1 MNYNIQKN
9 LRSLGPKEA
18 RVALSFREQ
27 GQHIVTTADVL
38 ALLGN
43 EQSSHRVIENL
54 VRKGWL
60 TRLKRGRYLTL
71 PPEYGPENLGENN
84 PLALASAIL
93 DPSYIGWWTAASYHG
108 FTTQKPRMI
117 SVAALRQF
125 PSRVIEGHQIRFVK
139 IIPRKFFGFQRENL
153 YGREICISTP
163 AKTLVDCVDRPDLAG
178 GAAEITRIVLGA
190 STTIDP
196 YEMTEVALKM
206 KSTATLQ
213 RLGFLAD
220 LVGWE
225 WPQEIFQ
232 KIREAIP
239 PSRRITL
246 GRSEFREGDLGYV
259 NRWGIFVHATPADLL
274 ADVPK
279 VKKMTH

>member
-1 MNYNIQKN
+1 VDYDIQNN

-18 RVALSFREQ
+18 KVALSFREQ
-27 GQHIVTTADVL
+27 GQNIVTTADIL

-43 EQSSHRVIENL
+43 EPSSHRVIENL

-93 DPSYIGWWTAASYHG
+93 DPSYIGWWAAASYHG

-117 SVAALRQF
+117 SVAALRQL
-125 PSRVIEGHQIRFVK
+125 PSRVIEDHQIRFVK
-139 IIPRKFFGFQRENL
+139 IVPRKFFGFRHENL
-153 YGREICISTP
+153 YGREVCISTP

-178 GAAEITRIVLGA
+178 GAVEIARIIHGA
-190 STTIDP
+190 YSSVDP

-225 WPQEIFQ
+225 WPQEISL
-232 KIREAIP
+232 KIRSAIP

-246 GRSEFREGDLGYV
+246 GRPEFREGDLGYV
-259 NRWGIFVHATPADLL
+259 KNWGIFVHATPADLL

-279 VKKMTH
+279 IKKMNH

>member
-1 MNYNIQKN
+1 VEYNIQKN

-18 RVALSFREQ
+18 KVALSFREQ

-196 YEMTEVALKM
+196 HEMTEVALKM

-232 KIREAIP
+232 KIHGAIP

-259 NRWGIFVHATPADLL
+259 NRWGIFVHATTADLL

-279 VKKMTH
+279 VKKVTR

>member
-1 MNYNIQKN
+1 MDYNIQNN

-18 RVALSFREQ
+18 KVALSFREQ
-27 GQHIVTTADVL
+27 GQHVVTTADIL

-43 EQSSHRVIENL
+43 EQSAHGVIENL

-60 TRLKRGRYLTL
+60 TRLKRGRYMTL

-84 PLALASAIL
+84 PLALASAIIE
-93 DPSYIGWWTAASYHG
+93 PSYIGWWAAASYHG
-108 FTTQKPRMI
+108 LTTQKPKTI

-125 PSRVIEGHQIRFVK
+125 PSRTIEGHEIRFVK
-139 IIPRKFFGFQRENL
+139 IVPRKFFGFRHETL
-153 YGREICISTP
+153 YGRDVCISSP
-163 AKTLVDCVDRPDLAG
+163 AKTLMDCVDRPDLAG
-178 GAAEITRIVLGA
+178 GAAETARIVHAA
-190 STTIDP
+190 SSSVDLQ
-196 YEMTEVALKM
+196 EMADAALEM

-225 WPQEIFQ
+225 WPQEIERQ
-232 KIREAIP
+232 IRGAIP
-239 PSRRITL
+239 HARRTTL
-246 GRSEFREGDLGYV
+246 GRPEFREGDLGYV
-259 NRWGIFVHATPADLL
+259 NRWGIFVHASTTDLL

-279 VKKMTH
+279 IKKPIS

>member
-1 MNYNIQKN
+1 MQKN

-18 RVALSFREQ
+18 KVALSFREQ

-190 STTIDP
+190 STTIDTH
-196 YEMTEVALKM
+196 EMTEVALKM

-232 KIREAIP
+232 KIHGAIP

-259 NRWGIFVHATPADLL
+259 NRWGIFVHATTADLL

-279 VKKMTH
+279 VKKVTH

>member
-1 MNYNIQKN
+1 M
-9 LRSLGPKEA
+9 
-18 RVALSFREQ
+18 ALSFREQ

-232 KIREAIP
+232 KIRGAIP

-259 NRWGIFVHATPADLL
+259 NRWGIFVHATTADLL

>member
-1 MNYNIQKN
+1 VDYDIQNN

-18 RVALSFREQ
+18 KVALSFREQ
-27 GQHIVTTADVL
+27 GQNIVTTADIL

-43 EQSSHRVIENL
+43 EPSSHRVIENL

-93 DPSYIGWWTAASYHG
+93 DPSYIGWWAAASYHG

-117 SVAALRQF
+117 SVAALRQL
-125 PSRVIEGHQIRFVK
+125 PSRVIEDHQIRFVK
-139 IIPRKFFGFQRENL
+139 IVPRKFFGFRHENL
-153 YGREICISTP
+153 YGREVCISTP
-163 AKTLVDCVDRPDLAG
+163 AKTLVDCVDRPDMAG
-178 GAAEITRIVLGA
+178 GAVEIARIIHGA
-190 STTIDP
+190 SSSVDP

-225 WPQEIFQ
+225 WPQEISL
-232 KIREAIP
+232 KIRSAIP

-246 GRSEFREGDLGYV
+246 GSPEFREGDLGYV
-259 NRWGIFVHATPADLL
+259 KNWGIFVHATPADLL

-279 VKKMTH
+279 IKKMTH